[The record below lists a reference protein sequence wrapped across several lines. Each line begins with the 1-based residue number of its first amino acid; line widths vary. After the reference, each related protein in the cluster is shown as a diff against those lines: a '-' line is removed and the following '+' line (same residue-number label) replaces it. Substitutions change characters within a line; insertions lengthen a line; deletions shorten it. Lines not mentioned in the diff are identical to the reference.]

1 MDRTVHHY
9 YGPNQ
14 WKAIFALACEYI
26 RLSSLLAT
34 RDVSQERRLRKFLS
48 GKELGETDVF
58 AGYFPRVLIGLP
70 YSEYS
75 TLFTVLGRVKIES
88 SFATSFHGRRNFSDK

>member
-1 MDRTVHHY
+1 MDRTVHY
-9 YGPNQ
+9 YAPNQ
-14 WKAIFALACEYI
+14 WKAILALACEYI
-26 RLSSLLAT
+26 RLSLLLAA
-34 RDVSQERRLRKFLS
+34 RDVSQERRQRKFLS
-48 GKELGETDVF
+48 GQELAETDVF

-88 SFATSFHGRRNFSDK
+88 YFATSFHGKRDFSDK